1 MFDKSSLLC
10 EALVSQYDTYGAVL
24 CVYLQFVHITSDNF
38 DTYIFVNDMS
48 FTLFFQRLS
57 IYY

>member
-38 DTYIFVNDMS
+38 DTYIFVNEHV
-48 FTLFFQRLS
+48 
-57 IYY
+57 IYFVFSTSNY